1 MPYVATIF
9 CICISKD
16 CCFIFDE
23 FIYFPAV
30 SVSKTS
36 FSDGIKIVVSSKD
49 VKSLKWN
56 YSANGLICL

>member
-9 CICISKD
+9 CICISKA

-49 VKSLKWN
+49 QKWN
-56 YSANGLICL
+56 YSANG